1 MFPVTLLVFSI
12 LPSLS
17 MLKYICLFLSM
28 SAYVC
33 VKEREREWWGR
44 RMPFCYIWK
53 SFLLG
58 DSTRFGLYQLV
69 IAKTKP
75 LRFPPSWL
83 LSKHLEER
91 QKKMK
96 RETKSPSPLSLLL
109 LAGSQ
114 SLFCWDGGATWN
126 RSVLVHFIFYMSGSS
141 HRHSERYYERLRFIY
156 LFLLS
161 SIMWFCDNTIK

>member
-1 MFPVTLLVFSI
+1 MNILWVFNIS
-12 LPSLS
+12 PSLS
-17 MLKYICLFLSM
+17 FYKYSMCLYLSM
-28 SAYVC
+28 STYVC
-33 VKEREREWWGR
+33 SGNSQREREWVMGR

-58 DSTRFGLYQLV
+58 DSARFGLYQLV

-91 QKKMK
+91 QKKKMK

-114 SLFCWDGGATWN
+114 RLFCWNGGATWN
-126 RSVLVHFIFYMSGSS
+126 RSVLVPFFFFFTFGSS
-141 HRHSERYYERLRFIY
+141 HRHSKKKRCYKRLREFI
-156 LFLLS
+156 
-161 SIMWFCDNTIK
+161 

>member
-1 MFPVTLLVFSI
+1 MQYLKSALKYTQYKILLKLMFPVTLLVFSI

-91 QKKMK
+91 QKKNEK
-96 RETKSPSPLSLLL
+96 RDKKSFTTILAIAGRITKPILLRWRGHL
-109 LAGSQ
+109 
-114 SLFCWDGGATWN
+114 
-126 RSVLVHFIFYMSGSS
+126 
-141 HRHSERYYERLRFIY
+141 E
-156 LFLLS
+156 
-161 SIMWFCDNTIK
+161 

>member
-1 MFPVTLLVFSI
+1 MSVFEHECI
-12 LPSLS
+12 CV
-17 MLKYICLFLSM
+17 LK
-28 SAYVC
+28 
-33 VKEREREWWGR
+33 KEREWWGR
-44 RMPFCYIWK
+44 WMPFCYIWK

-58 DSTRFGLYQLV
+58 DSARFGLYQLV

-91 QKKMK
+91 QKKKMK

-114 SLFCWDGGATWN
+114 SLFCWNGGATWN
-126 RSVLVHFIFYMSGSS
+126 RSVLVHFF
-141 HRHSERYYERLRFIY
+141 FF
-156 LFLLS
+156 FLHVRTFTQTLKQRD
-161 SIMWFCDNTIK
+161 IMRD